1 MLRRGVRTIFK
12 RNTRIF
18 QRNLWK
24 SMLEQPV
31 RQIHG
36 MRYVVDTFFK
46 LADDQTATDLEQKKQ
61 NSNRHKSISES
72 LIKEVPVIEVDGT
85 VAMCDGGTYHNLFPF
100 KNSTRSETPLNR
112 QANRGGATGHP
123 VEYIQLNTTDRSK
136 PQTCKYCGLRFVQKA
151 H

>member
-1 MLRRGVRTIFK
+1 MEEYAGTTCEAGRYMGCGTLWIIFVRA
-12 RNTRIF
+12 TR
-18 QRNLWK
+18 
-24 SMLEQPV
+24 
-31 RQIHG
+31 
-36 MRYVVDTFFK
+36 T
-46 LADDQTATDLEQKKQ
+46 TTDLEQKKQ

-100 KNSTRSETPLNR
+100 KISTRSENAPNAQTG
-112 QANRGGATGHP
+112 GGATGHP
-123 VEYIQLNTTDRSK
+123 VEYIQLNTTDGSK